1 MIGLVV
7 VPLRVAEAKQ
17 RGVCQNHSP
26 QLVLLLGLGIGGYDG
41 TAKRMSHQQ
50 HVLQSQVV
58 NELPDILGHTLL
70 PVVAGSFHGSAVAP
84 GIETNHLKPLG
95 QHRNGI
101 FPHSQ
106 RLAKT
111 GDQNDGAALTRHLVV
126 EPKSIRGLK
135 KIIFCCQGN
144 PSCFQFAKIPTFRP
158 KSFVVLL
165 YLHSCIL

>member
-1 MIGLVV
+1 
-7 VPLRVAEAKQ
+7 
-17 RGVCQNHSP
+17 
-26 QLVLLLGLGIGGYDG
+26 
-41 TAKRMSHQQ
+41 MSHQQ

-58 NELPDILGHTLL
+58 NELPDILGHALL

-84 GIETNHLKPLG
+84 GIQADHLKPLG

-101 FPHSQ
+101 FPHGQ
-106 RLAKT
+106 CLAKARNQ
-111 GDQNDGAALTRHLVV
+111 DNRAALAGHLIV

-135 KIIFCCQGN
+135 KIIFCCQEN
-144 PSCFQFAKIPTFRP
+144 PSCFLFTKIPTFRP